1 MRVGYDEDV
10 ASGGNEGR
18 LCDPRPLTILPP
30 TGQDPLLA
38 QEEEESVQV
47 PVILQYNDQIRPLLD
62 AIDRLRLLMVMKE
75 GVQLPTIIVVG
86 DLSSGKY
93 SVLNHLPVLVFLE
106 ARSTTH
112 NEAAKSSK
120 SNAREVQWQE
130 SPCRGIPHRNGH
142 KSCN

>member
-10 ASGGNEGR
+10 ASGGNEVLAVNR
-18 LCDPRPLTILPP
+18 RVVYAILDHKQYYLSR
-30 TGQDPLLA
+30 GK
-38 QEEEESVQV
+38 
-47 PVILQYNDQIRPLLD
+47 ILFWRKKKKKNQFKPQ
-62 AIDRLRLLMVMKE
+62 LRLLMVMKE

-130 SPCRGIPHRNGH
+130 SPCRGIPQRNGH